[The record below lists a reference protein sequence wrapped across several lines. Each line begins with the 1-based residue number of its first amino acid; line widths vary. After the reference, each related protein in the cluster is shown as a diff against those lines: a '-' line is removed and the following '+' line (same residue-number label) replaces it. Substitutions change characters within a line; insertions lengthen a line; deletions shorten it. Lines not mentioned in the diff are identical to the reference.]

1 MAGKKVGL
9 GRGSRAAQQ
18 SQWRSITAD
27 PPRVSGV
34 STERVLRAG
43 SAPSTWRGSP
53 RALASVLRGLS
64 SPSRGRVSATSPGE
78 WPGGGRVRNWA
89 GSAWPPCRLVPWGS
103 VSGAGFTPRAAGV
116 ASTPSPPHLP
126 PTGPGVGSPPTE
138 VTALEPSSWGL
149 LPRGPQPETLLSP
162 TWARPVT
169 YVASLTPPGSSFT
182 QIPSRHLPS
191 RVHRAPSLTQRSP
204 Q

>member
-1 MAGKKVGL
+1 MRPEGRLCPKHLAWFPSCPHICSTRPELTFKGKSL
-9 GRGSRAAQQ
+9 GNQPRRVVRRRQ
-18 SQWRSITAD
+18 SQELGWACLT
-27 PPRVSGV
+27 PPHPHP
-34 STERVLRAG
+34 T
-43 SAPSTWRGSP
+43 P
-53 RALASVLRGLS
+53 
-64 SPSRGRVSATSPGE
+64 
-78 WPGGGRVRNWA
+78 
-89 GSAWPPCRLVPWGS
+89 PPCRLVPWGS

-126 PTGPGVGSPPTE
+126 PTAPGVGSPPTE

-169 YVASLTPPGSSFT
+169 YVASLTPPGSSLT

-191 RVHRAPSLTQRSP
+191 RVHRAPSLTPRSP